1 MNLNKLLNNP
11 TSLALNSIKNI
22 HYSIPNNNLNIIYN
36 KLFYSTN
43 NNDNK
48 GLLGLVLNQ
57 DGKGGCL
64 VDIRVCQPVI
74 TRSDY
79 FKRFAKR
86 VAATSLFL
94 GNDIN
99 TQTENEISNKK
110 SSKKKKSKA
119 GKCQTIDV
127 KGLLNCPLLPHP
139 EANPVDDSEFQ
150 FQLVKDALKNCSWKL
165 NDELEIYRSVISQH
179 SSRVVTGGFI
189 MPIPEKGS
197 AETPIDLIN
206 SITNFSDEDKIL
218 QEQGFGEIASMITLS
233 LKGKRS
239 KAVSV
244 LRKMSRFANLL
255 AKHVTVFNPQYISES
270 DYKKK
275 THKTKIPTEDK
286 DKILL
291 NQKFMFDNEHT
302 VAEALINVG
311 DIDDVEVTIS
321 SFIRWTLKD

>member
-1 MNLNKLLNNP
+1 MNLNKLFNNP
-11 TSLALNSIKNI
+11 TSLALNNIKNI
-22 HYSIPNNNLNIIYN
+22 QYSIPNNNLNIIYR
-36 KLFYSTN
+36 KLFYSTSN
-43 NNDNK
+43 NNNK

-64 VDIRVCQPVI
+64 VDIRVNEPI
-74 TRSDY
+74 IIRSDY
-79 FKRFAKR
+79 FKRFTKR

-99 TQTENEISNKK
+99 TQAENEISKK
-110 SSKKKKSKA
+110 TSKKKKSKA

-139 EANPVDDSEFQ
+139 DANPVDDSEFQ

-165 NDELEIYRSVISQH
+165 NDELKIYRSVISQH

-197 AETPIDLIN
+197 VETPIDIIN
-206 SITNFSDEDKIL
+206 ALTNFSDEDKIL

-255 AKHVTVFNPQYISES
+255 AKHVTVFNPLYISES

-275 THKTKIPTEDK
+275 THKNKVPKEDK
-286 DKILL
+286 DKILS
-291 NQKFMFDNEHT
+291 NQIFMFDNEHT
-302 VAEALINVG
+302 VAEALVNVG